1 MGLHLKTRLDSPAS
15 ALTRSLG
22 LKCKDCRVCERPR
35 AHEGGRGPLWI
46 TTVFWSRV
54 EHSSEWIRGAHKT
67 RQGKAMQP
75 VKSCHLPA
83 TMGSCV
89 KRGTGVAAGSC
100 HVYFLDLA
108 THFSKIEK
116 NHFFSLEWARKQ
128 FPVAGVGF
136 WGNIPSQLR
145 HDLLWLD
152 GLRLS
157 CRALVVLF
165 LREGAGTDNI
175 VLK

>member
-1 MGLHLKTRLDSPAS
+1 MNGSE
-15 ALTRSLG
+15 
-22 LKCKDCRVCERPR
+22 ER
-35 AHEGGRGPLWI
+35 
-46 TTVFWSRV
+46 
-54 EHSSEWIRGAHKT
+54 T

-116 NHFFSLEWARKQ
+116 NHFFLPGMSAKTVSSDW
-128 FPVAGVGF
+128 
-136 WGNIPSQLR
+136 S
-145 HDLLWLD
+145 
-152 GLRLS
+152 
-157 CRALVVLF
+157 
-165 LREGAGTDNI
+165 
-175 VLK
+175 